1 MAMLIEDGYLF
12 YDIEVFSHDALVVFM
27 DSHKNVVKT
36 FHNDF
41 VGLSDFIKG
50 KTLVGFNNYYY
61 DDKIMIYML
70 DLKTPKQIKELNDRI
85 IAGDE
90 TRYIG
95 KKKFD
100 SLDCFQQIDV
110 SMPSLKK
117 IEGNMGLKIL
127 ESSVPFDID
136 RPLTKEEVVE
146 VFDYCQYDVE
156 STIDVFKQ
164 RLTSYFQPKFS
175 LVEMLGKPDAI
186 KWNTTTISANLLL
199 KKPLPKWSNI
209 RVEEEMMELVPSE
222 VRELWLEKEKGS
234 VTIQEFDNDIQF
246 AFGGLHGAHKTIK
259 RARDVKLLDV
269 KSMYP
274 HIILIL
280 NVLGA
285 SSEKYKSIL
294 DKRLEVKYINEI
306 LSDALKL
313 VLNSVYGNLNS
324 KYSMLYNPKAL
335 LSVCVYGQIALYELC
350 RRISP
355 FATILNINTDGII
368 FEPHDL
374 GYVEA
379 YREWEKEFLLEL
391 EEKDFS
397 LFLQKDVNNY
407 IASNEKRLICK
418 GSDVNLY
425 ERDAYFRTNNARIVD
440 IALVEHLVYGKDV
453 FETLLENVENPRL
466 FQYILKAGHTYKGT
480 FDVQGNQYNKVNRIF
495 ASKNE
500 GFCLFKMRHDEGLV
514 RFADTPVNQF
524 LWNQDCNELD
534 NFSNIVDLNHY
545 YQLVIKRLERWN

>member
-1 MAMLIEDGYLF
+1 MVEDDYLF
-12 YDIEVFSHDALVVFM
+12 YDIEVFAFDSLVVFM
-27 DSHKNVVKT
+27 DIDKNVVRT
-36 FHNDF
+36 FHNNF
-41 VGLSDFIKG
+41 VGLYDFIEG

-136 RPLTKEEVVE
+136 RPLTEEEVVE

-175 LVEMLGKPDAI
+175 LVEMLGRPEAI
-186 KWNTTTISANLLL
+186 KWNTTTISGNLLL

-222 VRELWLEKEKGS
+222 VRELWLEKEKGF
-234 VTIQEFDNDIQF
+234 VTVQEFDNDIQF

-259 RARDVKLLDV
+259 RAKDVKLLDV

-285 SSEKYKSIL
+285 SSEKYKEIL
-294 DKRLEVKYINEI
+294 DKRLEVKHIDEI

-324 KYSMLYNPKAL
+324 KYSTLYNPKAL

-350 RRISP
+350 QRIAP

-368 FEPHDL
+368 FIPHDL

-379 YREWEKEFLLEL
+379 YQQWQKEFFLEL
-391 EEKDFS
+391 EEKNFD

-407 IASNEKRLICK
+407 IASNEKGLICK

-440 IALVEHLVYGKDV
+440 IALVDHLIHGKDV
-453 FETLLENVENPRL
+453 FETLLENVGNSRL

-480 FDVQGNQYNKVNRIF
+480 FDAEGNQYNKVNRVF
-495 ASKNE
+495 AAKNE
-500 GFCLFKMRHDEGLV
+500 GFCLYKMRHDEGLV

-534 NFSNIVDLNHY
+534 NFSDIVDLNHY